1 MPEITI
7 IADFFIVLIF
17 YFDEM
22 HWIRFKYVLK
32 KSYISPKN
40 QIMKAWTKFILL
52 SLIAL
57 LLSECSFQKRV
68 YRKGYYVDWLSKK
81 SKSHRIEKSL
91 SVLEH
96 QNIYQPLQSK
106 LYNQDVS
113 MLVSQEK
120 SSNTSLK
127 KNFLSKN
134 KIPNDTCGDIL
145 VLKTGDEYIVKV
157 IEINDNE
164 IKYKRCDNINGPIY
178 SISKSKIYMIKY
190 ANGVSEHIESTEPDK
205 GIKQQPTTTN
215 TTDKKNKTYPP
226 GYTLSWILFALS
238 LIPSFFTSLSIYFL
252 MFTARNAKRK
262 IKEHPDLYKGLGE
275 MNFLMY
281 FSFIIASLIAVSL
294 LLIGIFVLSNPVAF
308 GLTAGGAS
316 SVGTL
321 LLIIGVVVALP
332 VIAFL
337 ITSNKD
343 DFS

>member
-1 MPEITI
+1 
-7 IADFFIVLIF
+7 
-17 YFDEM
+17 
-22 HWIRFKYVLK
+22 
-32 KSYISPKN
+32 
-40 QIMKAWTKFILL
+40 MKAWTKFILL

-190 ANGVSEHIESTEPDK
+190 ANGVSEHIETTEPDK
-205 GIKQQPTTTN
+205 KLKQSATTN
-215 TTDKKNKTYPP
+215 STTDNKNKTHPP
-226 GYTLSWILFALS
+226 GYTLSWVLFSLS
-238 LIPSFFTSLSIYFL
+238 LFFFYGGFTFLALFFL
-252 MFTARNAKRK
+252 MFTARNTKRR
-262 IKEHPDLYKGLGE
+262 IKERPNLYKGLPE

-281 FSFIIASLIAVSL
+281 YSFIIASLIAASL
-294 LLIGIFVLSNPVAF
+294 LLIGILILSNPAAF
-308 GLTAGGAS
+308 GITAAGAS
-316 SVGTL
+316 LTGTL
-321 LLIIGVVVALP
+321 LLIIGIVVALP
-332 VIAFL
+332 VITFL
-337 ITSNKD
+337 ITSDKD